1 MGSFIIYI
9 YVFRRYLLNKN
20 LDLHGSVIYA
30 LGQSF
35 YKYLRK
41 TYIYINC
48 VKSKEYIL
56 LAVVVIKL
64 DVTQLK
70 PPTKRNTIYLVVQSR
85 GLNPLPLASFNGSDH
100 KSQSLGACVVLRD
113 HMLQTF
119 PTTVR
124 KVQRGWKKTTPL
136 EIFSF
141 LKFLIFII
149 IIIIIFIIIVVVT
162 VIISNILL
170 VLPQLESLRVSY
182 HSYCLLFLLLFLLVI
197 TFPFEYD
204 LMNFLL
210 PGNI

>member
-1 MGSFIIYI
+1 M
-9 YVFRRYLLNKN
+9 LNKN

-48 VKSKEYIL
+48 VKSTEYIL

-100 KSQSLGACVVLRD
+100 KS
-113 HMLQTF
+113 
-119 PTTVR
+119 
-124 KVQRGWKKTTPL
+124 
-136 EIFSF
+136 
-141 LKFLIFII
+141 
-149 IIIIIFIIIVVVT
+149 
-162 VIISNILL
+162 
-170 VLPQLESLRVSY
+170 
-182 HSYCLLFLLLFLLVI
+182 
-197 TFPFEYD
+197 
-204 LMNFLL
+204 
-210 PGNI
+210 

>member
-1 MGSFIIYI
+1 MPLSWTHTRVVLNVFVLLYVNVWLYIGTLWMCVWCNGLIHNIYI

-48 VKSKEYIL
+48 VKSTEYIL

-100 KSQSLGACVVLRD
+100 KS
-113 HMLQTF
+113 
-119 PTTVR
+119 
-124 KVQRGWKKTTPL
+124 
-136 EIFSF
+136 
-141 LKFLIFII
+141 
-149 IIIIIFIIIVVVT
+149 
-162 VIISNILL
+162 
-170 VLPQLESLRVSY
+170 
-182 HSYCLLFLLLFLLVI
+182 
-197 TFPFEYD
+197 
-204 LMNFLL
+204 
-210 PGNI
+210 

>member
-1 MGSFIIYI
+1 MPLWWTHTCVWSYTCLYYCMSMCDCMLVRYGCACGVMGSFIIYT

-100 KSQSLGACVVLRD
+100 KS
-113 HMLQTF
+113 
-119 PTTVR
+119 
-124 KVQRGWKKTTPL
+124 
-136 EIFSF
+136 
-141 LKFLIFII
+141 
-149 IIIIIFIIIVVVT
+149 
-162 VIISNILL
+162 
-170 VLPQLESLRVSY
+170 
-182 HSYCLLFLLLFLLVI
+182 
-197 TFPFEYD
+197 
-204 LMNFLL
+204 
-210 PGNI
+210 